1 MYFSLFY
8 RYTRNLVDEGNGKF
22 NLMILC
28 WNESQGSS
36 IHSHANAHC
45 FLKVIGGTLQEEM
58 YAWPS
63 SSEEDNEMK
72 PVSISK
78 FQTNQVTYINGKIS
92 LNVVF
97 DIISVHVCSSCAYPD
112 GRGQGVWTPPD
123 KSQNIGFLRIP

>member
-1 MYFSLFY
+1 MYSLFY

-92 LNVVF
+92 LNAVF
-97 DIISVHVCSSCAYPD
+97 DIISVHVFSLYADPEEA
-112 GRGQGVWTPPD
+112 GQGSGAP
-123 KSQNIGFLRIP
+123 